1 MNHNHQQQSSS
12 VYNLIISQE
21 QQQQTIEQIKF
32 LLKEKISLQQSLAN
46 QDIKNTADNEQL
58 FLELL
63 EIFDA
68 LESLICYFETNQE
81 LSERVIKRLPK
92 SLDTIQSKLL
102 ATLGRKQVKR
112 IEITNIE
119 SDLDLCQIVDTQISP
134 EVQAPTISKI
144 IRQGFKIDEHLLR
157 PVEVIIDQPPT
168 NQKN

>member
-1 MNHNHQQQSSS
+1 M
-12 VYNLIISQE
+12 
-21 QQQQTIEQIKF
+21 
-32 LLKEKISLQQSLAN
+32 
-46 QDIKNTADNEQL
+46 
-58 FLELL
+58 ELL